1 MKLQY
6 ITTIAAASLLSAS
19 LVGLLPSNAS
29 ASSVRGSSI
38 TVPKANACAGNPCA
52 GSQNPCAGSQN
63 PCAGSQN
70 PCAGNPCAGS

>member
-6 ITTIAAASLLSAS
+6 ITTIAAASLLSTS
-19 LVGLLPSNAS
+19 LVGLLPINAS

-38 TVPKANACAGNPCA
+38 IVPEANACAGNPCA
-52 GSQNPCAGSQN
+52 GSKNPCAGSKN
-63 PCAGSQN
+63 PCAGPKN

>member
-6 ITTIAAASLLSAS
+6 ITTIAAASLLSTS
-19 LVGLLPSNAS
+19 LVGLLPINAS

-38 TVPKANACAGNPCA
+38 IVPEANACAGNPCA
-52 GSQNPCAGSQN
+52 GSQNPCAGD